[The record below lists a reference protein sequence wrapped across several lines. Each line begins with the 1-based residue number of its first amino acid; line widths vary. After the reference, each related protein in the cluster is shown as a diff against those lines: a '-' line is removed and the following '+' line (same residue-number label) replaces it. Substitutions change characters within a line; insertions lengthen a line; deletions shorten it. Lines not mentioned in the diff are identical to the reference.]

1 MLKTRRPLKMDDA
14 QIYSRLAS
22 VFNDVFDDETIK
34 ITPQLTA
41 KDVDGWDS
49 LTHIRLMLSVEKA
62 FKIRFTTA
70 EVGKLEN
77 VGDLVALIRER
88 V

>member
-1 MLKTRRPLKMDDA
+1 
-14 QIYSRLAS
+14 
-22 VFNDVFDDETIK
+22 
-34 ITPQLTA
+34 
-41 KDVDGWDS
+41 
-49 LTHIRLMLSVEKA
+49 MLSVEKA
-62 FKIRFTTA
+62 FKIMFTTA